1 MGMYNSELKKL
12 KGKTIRDKLKN
23 AGVKKIPINITLEK
37 AIELLKK
44 KTRN

>member
-1 MGMYNSELKKL
+1 MGMYSSELRKL

>member
-1 MGMYNSELKKL
+1 MGIYSSELKNL

-23 AGVKKIPINITLEK
+23 AGVKKIPLNITMEK

-44 KTRN
+44 KIRN

>member
-1 MGMYNSELKKL
+1 MGMYNSELRKL
-12 KGKTIRDKLKN
+12 RGKTIRDKLKN